1 MGISRNS
8 ILIVN
13 LGGTISS
20 EISGD
25 DIVRLKDAKWD
36 KSYFDSLD
44 KRSSCEV
51 ISLAGYSSENATVQD
66 YRRSLRG
73 IRDAALKFA
82 PDGLLVLHGTDSMA
96 FFAQLAVRT
105 LSYLNIPTI
114 ITGSKIPMSSPASD
128 APKNLKLAIGFL
140 NAAIEGSS
148 GSKTFGV
155 VYNDSFTGA
164 SSFIAATEIMSSD
177 IKGDF
182 KYFSESGDFDYS
194 SDEYKEKA
202 DRFFEGERGKN
213 DKLLVIPAVPGFPY
227 SAIRTAEA
235 DVILIE
241 CYHSGTQNSTGLKT
255 LVKSFT
261 GEGKKVFMAPIPE
274 TGNRYE
280 SYKILVEAGAVPL
293 EGVPL
298 EGAWAEALLS

>member
-1 MGISRNS
+1 MSITKNS

-25 DIVRLKDAKWD
+25 NIVRLKDAKWD
-36 KSYFDSLD
+36 KSYFESLD
-44 KRSSCEV
+44 NRSSCEV

-66 YRRSLRG
+66 FRKSLRG
-73 IRDAALKFA
+73 IRDAALKFD
-82 PDGLLVLHGTDSMA
+82 PDGILVLHGTDSMA

-114 ITGSKIPMSSPASD
+114 ITGSKIPMSSPLSD

-140 NAAIEGSS
+140 NAAIEGGS

-164 SSFIAATEIMSSD
+164 SSFIAATEVMSSD
-177 IKGDF
+177 IKGDY
-182 KYFSESGDFDYS
+182 KYFADSEDIDLTAE
-194 SDEYKEKA
+194 EYKKKA
-202 DRFFEGERGKN
+202 DDFFAGDRGRN
-213 DKLLVIPAVPGFPY
+213 DRILLIPAAPGFPY
-227 SAIRTAEA
+227 SAVRTSEA
-235 DVILIE
+235 DILLIE
-241 CYHSGTQNSTGLKT
+241 CYHSGTQNSFGLKT

-261 GEGKKVFMAPIPE
+261 EQGRKCFMAPVPRE
-274 TGNRYE
+274 GNRYE
-280 SYKILVEAGAVPL
+280 SYKLLVEAGAVPL